1 MKKLLLVFEVN
12 NGSKAKHIFKYLST
26 MYLLPSP
33 TGCVLCRVGNKTINS
48 LSLHFVTPLARFFKE
63 LCGARMVQNCNKD
76 VKFQI
81 K

>member
-1 MKKLLLVFEVN
+1 MKKLRLVFEVY
-12 NGSKAKHIFKYLST
+12 NGSKAKHIFKYL
-26 MYLLPSP
+26 LP

-48 LSLHFVTPLARFFKE
+48 LSLHFVTPLARFFFKE